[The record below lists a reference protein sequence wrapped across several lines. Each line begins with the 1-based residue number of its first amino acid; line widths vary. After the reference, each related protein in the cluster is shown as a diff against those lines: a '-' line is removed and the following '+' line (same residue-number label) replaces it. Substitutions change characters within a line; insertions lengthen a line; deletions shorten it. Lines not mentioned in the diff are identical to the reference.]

1 MSLLTRSL
9 RALALSAA
17 LALPAAAQ
25 ARDPMDHF
33 FHPFLG
39 DFRAELAD
47 AKRAG
52 KKGVMVMYHFEE
64 CPSCRWMKANILSRE
79 DVQAYYRARFVLL
92 PLDTLGAL
100 TITDFTGE
108 ERTEKEFARSIPI
121 RGTPTFIF
129 YDLEGR
135 PVAKHVG
142 RVRDAA
148 EFMLL
153 ADFVASGSYRT
164 MQFTQ
169 YLQSMHAKKGT

>member
-1 MSLLTRSL
+1 MSGLVRSL
-9 RALALSAA
+9 AALALSAA
-17 LALPAAAQ
+17 LSLPAAAQ
-25 ARDPMDHF
+25 TRDPMDHF
-33 FHPFLG
+33 FNPFLG
-39 DFRAELAD
+39 DFRAELAE
-47 AKRAG
+47 AKRAN
-52 KKGVMVMYHFEE
+52 KHGVMVMYHFEE

-100 TITDFTGE
+100 TITDFNGKE
-108 ERTEKEFARSIPI
+108 WTEKAFARSIPI

-129 YDLEGR
+129 YDLDGR
-135 PVAKHVG
+135 PVVKHVG

-153 ADFVASGSYRT
+153 ADFFASGSYRT

-169 YLQSMHAKKGT
+169 YRQSMHAKKGT